1 MGFPG
6 GSAGKESACI
16 VGGLGTN
23 RVCFFFS
30 PQKSMLTH
38 IQNFLFHSL
47 NESGLFLV
55 VYLILSFLAKV
66 LFCIGL

>member
-6 GSAGKESACI
+6 GSAGKEKNLPALWEAWVRIES
-16 VGGLGTN
+16 V
-23 RVCFFFS
+23 FFFLW
-30 PQKSMLTH
+30 KSMLTH

-55 VYLILSFLAKV
+55 VYLILSFW
-66 LFCIGL
+66 

>member
-6 GSAGKESACI
+6 GSAGKESACT
-16 VGGLGTN
+16 VGDLGMN
-23 RVCFFFS
+23 RVFFFF

-66 LFCIGL
+66 LFCIEL

>member
-1 MGFPG
+1 MGFSG
-6 GSAGKESACI
+6 GSAGKESACT
-16 VGGLGTN
+16 VGDLGMN
-23 RVCFFFS
+23 SVFFF

>member
-23 RVCFFFS
+23 RVCFFS

>member
-23 RVCFFFS
+23 RVC
-30 PQKSMLTH
+30 
-38 IQNFLFHSL
+38 L

>member
-1 MGFPG
+1 MGFSG
-6 GSAGKESACI
+6 GSAGKESVCT
-16 VGGLGTN
+16 VGDLGMN
-23 RVCFFFS
+23 SVSFF

-47 NESGLFLV
+47 NESGRFLV